1 MLINGTLFVQAI
13 NFLFFYWLFKRIFLK
28 PAVIVVESEM
38 AHKKY
43 IEKKIDTAA
52 KEIRQEKER
61 QEKVLKDCRL
71 QANAHKPDI
80 DESKLSPFK
89 PDYLELQKAEP
100 DSYKNID
107 KKAVI
112 QDLKNLVLE
121 SAHES

>member
-1 MLINGTLFVQAI
+1 M
-13 NFLFFYWLFKRIFLK
+13 
-28 PAVIVVESEM
+28 IVVESEM
-38 AHKKY
+38 AHKKS

-52 KEIRQEKER
+52 KEIRHEKER
-61 QEKVLKDCRL
+61 QEKVLQDCRV

-80 DESKLSPFK
+80 VELNLSPFK
-89 PDYLELQKAEP
+89 PDYLELQKIESDIHAKHE
-100 DSYKNID
+100 KID